1 MARLGLRG
9 GLLATSSVVAL
20 VIGLQ
25 GSAEA
30 AACHY
35 NNVAGGVDN
44 TTAQDCIAYNGG
56 GAFTGNVTNEATGS
70 LTTTAP
76 EGGPLPGT
84 ASGIS
89 VLAPGT
95 TLTGNIVN
103 KGTITSNYVDINIG
117 TGNFGTP
124 PTSPGAGATL
134 VGSITNSGSLLV
146 GAGSSGTTGISLN
159 GTGSVVTGSITND
172 INGTISGEV
181 GIGVTGGAHLG
192 GSLIND
198 GMINL
203 ALGHGFEIN
212 TGATIAGN
220 VTNSAT
226 GKIITTGSAG
236 MSIAGSSS
244 ITGTVTNAGSITST
258 RYGILLAPT
267 SIGGS
272 VINSGIMNSG
282 GYGIAMFGSSNVLS
296 SNVTGNISN
305 TGTINAN
312 GRDGI
317 GIFAFSNVG
326 GSVSNSNQITAARN
340 GILVVNTSS
349 SAGVAHV
356 AGGIS
361 NSGTLTSNGNGF
373 AGIALVGG
381 TVENGIANTSTGAI
395 KSANGVGILVSNQT
409 PIRLSGFAST
419 LTGGITNQGNIT
431 AKTGI
436 VIGGA
441 STVAGGI
448 TNSGTLTGT
457 GGTAIDLATVNG
469 GEGVA
474 TTINQQAGTITG
486 AILLSTNADIVNITG
501 GAISGNIVGQGTTNT
516 VNFAPG
522 AGNTFTYSNAI
533 TGVNAVNVNSGI
545 LNLTG
550 SIASTLTTVN
560 SGGEL
565 MGTGTVG
572 TTMIASG
579 GAFAPG
585 NGTPGTSMTVSG
597 NLAFASGALYMVQ
610 LNPTT
615 ASLANVTG
623 TATLNGATVDATYA
637 NGSYIS
643 KKYTILTATSG
654 VSGTF
659 GPLVNTNLP
668 ANFSTSLSYDA
679 HDAFLNLTLN
689 FVPPPPGPNFGGGLS
704 VNQQNVANAIVNFFN
719 SNGSIPL
726 VFGALTPAGL
736 TQVSGESATASQ
748 QTTFDAMNLFM
759 SLLTDPFITGRGN
772 PISAGGSPTA
782 YADQTLNY
790 AAKRSDAFA
799 MYNKAPPVTPFEQR
813 WSVWAA
819 GFGGSQRTDGN
830 AVLGSNDTRSNI
842 YGTAVGVDYR
852 LSPNTLAGFALA
864 GGGTNFSVNN
874 LGWGRSDLFQAGGF
888 IRQNFGAAYLTGAL
902 AYGWQDITT
911 DRIVTVA
918 GLDHLRAEFNANA
931 WSGRVEGGYRFVA
944 PIAGGVGIT
953 PYAAGQFVTFDLPAY
968 MEQAIVG
975 SNQFA
980 LGYNAK
986 SVTDSRSE
994 LGVRTDKSFAMQ
1006 SGIFTLRGR
1015 LAWAHD
1021 FDPDRNIL
1029 STFQTLPGASFVVNG
1044 ATHAADSALT
1054 TASVEWKWIN
1064 GWSAAATF
1072 EGEFSNVTNSYAGK
1086 GVVRYSW

>member
-1 MARLGLRG
+1 MTRVGLRG
-9 GLLATSSVVAL
+9 GLLATSSLVAL
-20 VIGLQ
+20 VLGLQ
-25 GSAEA
+25 GSAQA

-56 GAFTGNVTNEATGS
+56 GAFTGNVTNEASGS

-103 KGTITSNYVDINIG
+103 KGTITSNFVNINIG

-134 VGSITNSGSLLV
+134 NGSITNSGSLLV
-146 GAGSSGTTGISLN
+146 GVGSSGTTGISLS
-159 GTGSVVTGSITND
+159 GTNSVVTGSITND
-172 INGTISGEV
+172 MNGTISGEV

-192 GSLIND
+192 GSIIND

-212 TGATIAGN
+212 TGATIAGD
-220 VTNSAT
+220 VSNSAT

-236 MSIAGSSS
+236 MSVAGSAS
-244 ITGTVTNAGSITST
+244 ITGTVTNAGTITST
-258 RYGILLAPT
+258 RYGILLAP
-267 SIGGS
+267 SSVGGS

-282 GYGIAMFGSSNVLS
+282 GYGIVLFGSSSVLTS
-296 SNVTGNISN
+296 SVTGNVSN

-312 GRDGI
+312 GRDGMAV
-317 GIFAFSNVG
+317 FAFSNIA

-349 SAGVAHV
+349 TAGTAHV
-356 AGGIS
+356 AGGIRS
-361 NSGTLTSNGNGF
+361 SGTLTSNGTAF

-395 KSANGVGILVSNQT
+395 HSTNGVGILVSNQT

-419 LTGGITNQGNIT
+419 LTGGITNQGSIT

-436 VIGGA
+436 VVGGS
-441 STVAGGI
+441 STVSGGI
-448 TNSGTLTGT
+448 TNTGSITGT
-457 GGTAIDLATVNG
+457 GGTAIDLTTVNG
-469 GEGVA
+469 GEGAA

-486 AILLSTNADIVNITG
+486 AILLSALADTVNVTG
-501 GAISGNIVGQGTTNT
+501 GAIAGNIVGQGSSNT
-516 VNFAPG
+516 VNFALG

-533 TGVNAVNVNSGI
+533 SGVNAVNVNSGI

-572 TTMIASG
+572 NTSIANAG
-579 GAFAPG
+579 TFMPG
-585 NGTPGTSMTVSG
+585 DGTPGSSMTVAG
-597 NLAFASGALYMVQ
+597 NLAFQTGAQYLVAI
-610 LNPTT
+610 NPST
-615 ASLANVTG
+615 SSFSHVTG
-623 TATLNGATVDATYA
+623 NATLNGATVDAVYTT
-637 NGSYIS
+637 GSYVN
-643 KKYTILTATSG
+643 KQYTILSATGS
-654 VSGTF
+654 VTGTF
-659 GPLVNTNLP
+659 SGPVNTNLP
-668 ANFSTSLSYDA
+668 ANFSASLSYDP
-679 HDAFLNLTLN
+679 HDVFLNLTLG
-689 FVPPPPGPNFGGGLS
+689 FVPPPGSGLNT
-704 VNQQNVANAIVNFFN
+704 NQQNVANAIVNFFN

-736 TQVSGESATASQ
+736 TQLSGESATGSQ

-772 PISAGGSPTA
+772 PISAGGSPTG

-790 AAKRSDAFA
+790 AAKHSDAYA
-799 MYNKAPPVTPFEQR
+799 MYTKAPPSTPFEQR

-874 LGWGRSDLFQAGGF
+874 LGSGRSDLFQAGGF

-911 DRIVTVA
+911 DRFVTVA
-918 GLDHLRAEFNANA
+918 GLDHLRAQFNANA
-931 WSGRVEGGYRFVA
+931 WSGRIEGGYRFVA

-975 SNQFA
+975 ANTFA

-986 SVTDSRSE
+986 NVADGRSE
-994 LGVRTDKSFAMQ
+994 LGIRTDKSFAMAD
-1006 SGIFTLRGR
+1006 GIFTLRGR

-1029 STFQTLPGASFVVNG
+1029 ATFQTLPGASFVVNG
-1044 ATHAADSALT
+1044 ATHAAESALT
-1054 TASVEWKWIN
+1054 TASLEWKWVN

-1086 GVVRYSW
+1086 GVVRYTW